1 MPVVAMDA
9 SALMTPVEL
18 DVRVLDEL
26 DRLLGDP
33 ELVTP
38 RAVVAELERLA
49 DGGSREARAARVGL
63 DLARDRCRVVEAVTT
78 HGGDAGRSAEPP
90 TEPNAPGNGDDAL
103 VALARSGAA
112 DYVVTNDRA
121 LRDRLLDVG
130 VPVIGVRGRSTLAIT
145 EP

>member
-18 DVRVLDEL
+18 DVRVFDEL
-26 DRLLGDP
+26 DRLLGDA
-33 ELVTP
+33 ELVAP

-49 DGGSREARAARVGL
+49 GGTGEEARAARVGL
-63 DLARDRCRVVEAVTT
+63 DLAGERCRVLEPVGSGDGESSEA
-78 HGGDAGRSAEPP
+78 G
-90 TEPNAPGNGDDAL
+90 APADGDDAL
-103 VALARSGAA
+103 VTLARSGTV

-121 LRDRLLDVG
+121 LRDRLLAAG
-130 VPVIGVRGRSTLAIT
+130 VPVIGVRGRNTLAVT